1 MRMLWIMLIVAVVMA
16 SVTAAEEPRPLHLIP
31 LPANVKNAAGNGEL
45 VIETSF
51 SVALPSNAD
60 ARLRKTVAIFLNDLR
75 RHTGM
80 LQLNFSVA
88 DHSENAKLHI
98 SVDHASKQVQ
108 ELGEDESY
116 TLEVTPSGAELSAPT
131 TLGVMRGLQTFLQLV
146 EITPQG
152 FAVPTV
158 VVQDKPRFVWRG
170 LMIDSGRHFI
180 PVDVIKRNLDGMA
193 AVKMN
198 VFHWHLSEN
207 QGFRVESKRFPKL
220 QEMGSDGL
228 YYRQDEIREI
238 VAYARDRGIRVVPE
252 FDMPGHSTAW
262 FVGYPDLA
270 SAPGPYS
277 IERKWGVFDPAMDP
291 TRESTYKFL
300 DAFIGEMATLFPDQF
315 FHIGGDE
322 VNGKQWDANPKI
334 QQFMHAHGFKNNADL
349 QAYFNTRVQKI
360 VAKQGKTMEGWDE
373 ILRPDLPKSIVIQS
387 WRGPKSLAEAAQ
399 QGYRG
404 LLSSGYYLDLMG
416 PASAHYAVDPFA
428 VGVAGLS
435 DAEKEKV
442 LGGEACM
449 WTEHVSPENLDS
461 RIWPRAAAVAERL
474 WSAQTVTDVNSMYQR
489 LDEIS
494 DWLDAY
500 GLTHNLNYDYM
511 LRRMAGS
518 KNIFALRTLAD
529 VVEPVKGYARS
540 NLAKS
545 EPSALVPLNR
555 MIDVAQP
562 ESAAARRFSVLVDS
576 FVSGQIKPGVE
587 PQIRAMLTK
596 WRDNETK
603 LRPLADKSSFVQEV
617 LPISQNLSA
626 LGTTGLQ
633 ALDYLDRGEK
643 APDGWKTQQLALV
656 QQASQPKAE
665 LLLMVASPVQKL
677 IQASAGDKPTDLPI
691 PQSAVE

>member
-31 LPANVKNAAGNGEL
+31 LPANVKNAPRNGEL

-60 ARLRKTVAIFLNDLR
+60 ARLRKTVAIFLNDFR

-80 LQLNFSVA
+80 LQLNFSVV
-88 DHSENAKLHI
+88 DHSENGKLHI

-428 VGVAGLS
+428 DGVAGLS
-435 DAEKEKV
+435 DAEKEKI

-449 WTEHVSPENLDS
+449 WAEHVSPENLDS

-677 IQASAGDKPTDLPI
+677 IQASAGDRPTDLPI